1 MCLGIPMQVVESDEF
16 TALCE
21 RRGEQR
27 RLNMMLIGPQPVGTW
42 VLAIMDHA
50 REVLAPEQAQQ
61 IDDAVSGLEAAL
73 RGETDLDSFFADLE
87 LPSAIGPPR

>member
-1 MCLGIPMQVVESDEF
+1 MCLGIPMQVIEADEY

-27 RLNMMLIGPQPVGTW
+27 RLNLLLLGPQPVGTW

-50 REVLAPEQAQQ
+50 REVLTAEQAAQ
-61 IDDAVSGLEAAL
+61 IDAAVCALEAAL
-73 RGETDLDSFFADLE
+73 RGEQDLDIYFQDMP
-87 LPSAIGPPR
+87 LPSRLGPPV

>member
-1 MCLGIPMQVVESDEF
+1 MCLGIPMQVMESNEF
-16 TALCE
+16 AALCE

-50 REVLAPEQAQQ
+50 REVLSPERAQQ
-61 IDDAVSGLEAAL
+61 IDEAVSGLEAAM
-73 RGETDLDSFFADLE
+73 RGETDLDSFFADLQ

>member
-1 MCLGIPMQVVESDEF
+1 MCLGIPMQVVESNGF

-27 RLNMMLIGPQPVGTW
+27 RLNMMLVGSQPVGTW

-61 IDDAVSGLEAAL
+61 IDAAVSGLEAAL
-73 RGETDLDSFFADLE
+73 RGDTDLDAFFADME
-87 LPSAIGPPR
+87 LPSALGPPR